1 MRTLSK
7 VALFLIFLIYIF
19 GAPIWVSLYVQSL
32 GYLVNRQ
39 VRGESGII
47 ADNNGHWI
55 RDRSDNYQLTQ
66 FEEILSGMGIAPILI
81 FFPPMA
87 IMFSIVPIP
96 ATYYFFIHIW
106 QVGFN

>member
-1 MRTLSK
+1 
-7 VALFLIFLIYIF
+7 
-19 GAPIWVSLYVQSL
+19 L

-39 VRGESGII
+39 VLGESGII
-47 ADNNGHWI
+47 TDYNGNWLRHI
-55 RDRSDNYQLTQ
+55 NDDYQPTQ
-66 FEEILSGMGIAPILI
+66 FEDILGGMGIAPIFI

-96 ATYYFFIHIW
+96 ATYYFFIHIY